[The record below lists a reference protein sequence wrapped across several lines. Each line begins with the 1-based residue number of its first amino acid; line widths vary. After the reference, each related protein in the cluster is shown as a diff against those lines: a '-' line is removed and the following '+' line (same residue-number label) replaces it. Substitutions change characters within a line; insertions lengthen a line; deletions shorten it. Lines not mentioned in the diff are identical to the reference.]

1 MDLQLQKYNHFIH
14 FYLPATKKNIPPLKG
29 STLLLVSIGNEMKMS
44 KMASKSSSKK
54 ITSALGWDFME
65 KIYLVLSDFRKRNW
79 RKKDYSLN
87 FSQKLSKLQ
96 MISSWIVKLTKFPSI

>member
-54 ITSALGWDFME
+54 ITSALGWDFVQ
-65 KIYLVLSDFRKRNW
+65 KNFSSSLIFSSDF
-79 RKKDYSLN
+79 SLIF
-87 FSQKLSKLQ
+87 FSWFFQDF
-96 MISSWIVKLTKFPSI
+96 SSQCSNEL

>member
-54 ITSALGWDFME
+54 ITSALGWDFVE
-65 KIYLVLSDFRKRNW
+65 INSLVLSND
-79 RKKDYSLN
+79 LPET
-87 FSQKLSKLQ
+87 QKEAEQFCK
-96 MISSWIVKLTKFPSI
+96 TSIPG

>member
-1 MDLQLQKYNHFIH
+1 MQCLLSFFCGVSETVQLKTTMDLQLQNYNHFIY

-54 ITSALGWDFME
+54 ITSALGWDFVE
-65 KIYLVLSDFRKRNW
+65 KTLILSDF
-79 RKKDYSLN
+79 L
-87 FSQKLSKLQ
+87 SQE
-96 MISSWIVKLTKFPSI
+96 KLTQIGLLSSL